1 MTDRGLFLLYFTL
14 RFGKIKIKLISII
27 YLEDVM
33 TEKSKKNLFIFSVIF
48 YIVTAG
54 LMIWG
59 TFCDLQIDE
68 VLFNPDNKLS
78 IIFEAF
84 GESVAWILWGPIF
97 TIMFVTR
104 HDLNESLD
112 ILGRIIPAVHPIKNV
127 SSGTYKF
134 FNFVLYV
141 ITTLGFF
148 VLSVIGYK
156 KIIENVAKKFVDISQ
171 LWYFII
177 CTVVAVA
184 AVLIVKRIDK
194 CTLNKL
200 ETVSLACL
208 IMSLLVRICMEFKP
222 ITHRIRFREM
232 VAASNG
238 LFDEDGLSLGKL
250 DKLTPRTS
258 RTMLKGTDFSA
269 YTPWYQKGNDMGIYS
284 HPDSFPSGHTL
295 SAACSFLGIFICF
308 VSKKLEKLM
317 PLAMGLS
324 TAYVYLMGFTRM
336 VQGAHY
342 LTDVA
347 SGALIGY
354 TMFLLTFALY
364 DTFTKK
370 SILPAKK

>member
-1 MTDRGLFLLYFTL
+1 
-14 RFGKIKIKLISII
+14 
-27 YLEDVM
+27 M
-33 TEKSKKNLFIFSVIF
+33 TEKNKRYLVIFSVIF

-59 TFCDLQIDE
+59 TFCDLQIDKAI
-68 VLFNPDNKLS
+68 FNPNNKLS

-97 TIMFVTR
+97 TILYVSR

-112 ILGRIIPAVHPIKNV
+112 ILSRIIPAVHPIKNV
-127 SSGTYKF
+127 SSNAYKF

-148 VLSVIGYK
+148 ILSVIGYK

-171 LWYFII
+171 LLYFLI
-177 CTVVAVA
+177 CIAVA
-184 AVLIVKRIDK
+184 LLAVLIVKRIDK
-194 CTLNKL
+194 RTLNKL
-200 ETVSLACL
+200 EAVSLACL
-208 IMSLLVRICMEFKP
+208 VMSILVRVCMVFKP
-222 ITHRIRFREM
+222 VSHRIRFREM

-238 LFDEDGLSLGKL
+238 LFDEEGLSLGKL

-258 RTMLKGTDFSA
+258 RAMLDATDFSA
-269 YTPWYQKGNDMGIYS
+269 FTPWYKKGNDMGIYS

-295 SAACSFLGIFICF
+295 SATCSFLGILICSA
-308 VSKKLEKLM
+308 SKKLEKLM
-317 PLAMGLS
+317 PIAMGLS
-324 TAYVYLMGFTRM
+324 AAYVYLMGFTRM

-364 DTFTKK
+364 NTFTNKG
-370 SILPAKK
+370 ILPTRKI